1 MWYWILAMLVGSWV
15 FADARSRKMG
25 EPILWAL
32 GTVILM
38 MIVLPF
44 YFAKRSLRA
53 GEVREGGVAW
63 NVIKSFA
70 IMWTVLMFVSGLI
83 GLGATGALVS
93 SASSGA
99 ERAGAAI
106 GTMLGLGMIVGS
118 WLIVLVGAVGVGLL
132 VKKAS
137 IIERGPTG
145 ALALPPDGSIV

>member
-145 ALALPPDGSIV
+145 ALALPPNGSIV